1 MMKPIV
7 AAGFAAALAFT
18 ASAAQAQTAQP
29 LSPGQQTHA
38 KSDQAKPDKDSQ
50 TFIKNAIEG
59 NNAEV
64 DVGKLAQE
72 KGQSDGVKQFGA
84 MLVKD
89 HGEANAKA
97 KDVASKL
104 QVEPPTGTGIGQK
117 ATYAKLKIL
126 SGATFDKSFAKAM
139 VSDHQSD
146 IKEYQKQAQKSDAAG
161 AYAKESL
168 PTLKKHLQEAQQL
181 QAQLE
186 NKTSS
191 NAKDKPSTTGSR

>member
-7 AAGFAAALAFT
+7 AAGFAAALALT

-29 LSPGQQTHA
+29 LSPSQQSQA
-38 KSDQAKPDKDSQ
+38 KSNQAKPDKDSQ

-72 KGQSDGVKQFGA
+72 KGQSDAVKQFGA

-89 HGEANAKA
+89 HSAANTKA
-97 KDVASKL
+97 QDVAKQL
-104 QVEPPTGTGIGQK
+104 DVTPPTGTSIGQK

-126 SGATFDKSFAKAM
+126 QGASFDKSFAKSM
-139 VSDHQSD
+139 VSDHQND
-146 IKEYQKQAQKSDAAG
+146 IKEYQKEAAKSDAAG

-168 PTLKKHLQEAQQL
+168 PTLKEHLQHAQQL
-181 QAQLE
+181 QAQLQ
-186 NKTSS
+186 NATSS
-191 NAKDKPSTTGSR
+191 NDKTKPSTTGSR